1 MGMHQML
8 GPIGGGASDYV
19 IERSLRFNPADSAN
33 LTRTFSSGN
42 RRTFTL
48 SYWIKESGKGSSPS
62 NNPHILWSGPD
73 VNTRGGIVHRGTGS
87 DAGELYIFNQ
97 ISGTTNCQ
105 VWTNSV
111 HRDFSAWKH
120 IIWAIDTTQ
129 STTTN
134 RVRVYI
140 NGVEE
145 TLNFATTPAQNLEL
159 QININQEHR
168 IGRGTPDDY
177 GNYYLAETHFIDG
190 QQLTPTSF
198 GEYDDDNNWIPKRF
212 EGTYGTNGFFL
223 KFEDATNTTTIA
235 EDSSGNSND
244 FTANNFSV
252 TAGVNNDSLFDSP
265 SNGAQS
271 DSGAGGQVTGNYCVL
286 NPLTTTG
293 GNTGTSSATLS
304 QGNMKSTNPGSNS
317 WNVETGTIAVRSGKW
332 YYEYVVSGN
341 VSNFL
346 GGWADPGEVN
356 YNDAVGNTSRSYGY
370 YSTGNVRNGNNN
382 TSFGSSY
389 TAGDIIGCAID
400 IDNRKIYWSKN
411 GSWQNNA
418 NPAAG
423 TGSIYTI
430 ADPVAQNFDYTIA
443 VSTYDANQ
451 SVDINTGQ
459 RAFSYTA
466 PSGFKALCTTN
477 LSTPSIAEGSQYF
490 DAKLWTGDGNSSRAL
505 AGLNMSPDL
514 LWFKKRNSSLSH
526 YLFDS
531 VRGNTKELKSDS
543 TAAEGTTSNKLISF
557 DSDGFTVGNAGAVN
571 GLGDTYVAWAW
582 DAGSSTSTNYDGS
595 INSQVRVNQSAGFS
609 IIAYTGNGSSS
620 GSTVGHGLGAVPDL
634 LIIKSRGTSYS
645 WIVWHRSFTAKQ
657 LIYLNHNYAIQNNKD
672 DHFANTLPTNQVFS
686 LRESPA
692 VNSNGTNFICY
703 AFSMIP
709 GYSATGTYAGN
720 GSDTL
725 GPFIYLGFRPAFL
738 MVKSYSHSENWVIY
752 DSTRGPTNTLNNVL
766 RPNTDNQETATDER
780 KIDFLSNGFKLRGTD
795 GAVNASSKSYFYV
808 AFAEH
813 PLKTARGR

>member
-48 SYWIKESGKGSSPS
+48 SYWIKECGKGLSPS

-97 ISGTTNCQ
+97 NSGTTNCQ
-105 VWTNSV
+105 VWTNSL
-111 HRDFSAWKH
+111 HRDFGAWKH

-129 STTTN
+129 STATY

-159 QININQEHR
+159 QINVNQEHR

-212 EGTYGTNGFFL
+212 TGTYGTNGFFL
-223 KFEDATNTTTIA
+223 NFEDATNTTTIA

-252 TAGVNNDSLFDSP
+252 TAGKTNDSLLDSP
-265 SNGAQS
+265 SNGSQS
-271 DSGAGGQVTGNYCVL
+271 DTGAGG
-286 NPLTTTG
+286 
-293 GNTGTSSATLS
+293 
-304 QGNMKSTNPGSNS
+304 
-317 WNVETGTIAVRSGKW
+317 E
-332 YYEYVVSGN
+332 VSGN
-341 VSNFL
+341 WAVWNPVSSRGF
-346 GGWADPGEVN
+346 D
-356 YNDAVGNTSRSYGY
+356 NTSSLKNGNLDVQNTTTTYDNLVATCGMPSNTGSYYWEFEVTNNSGNFHIGVAKTSANLDGSVFVGGVAGTWGFGNSGY
-370 YSTGNVRNGNNN
+370 RWSEGTYATGGAGFATNGMIVSIVFNSNTGVMSLYRNGTLDVSITGITDNAIYMPAVY
-382 TSFGSSY
+382 TRSSGGASF
-389 TAGDIIGCAID
+389 
-400 IDNRKIYWSKN
+400 
-411 GSWQNNA
+411 
-418 NPAAG
+418 
-423 TGSIYTI
+423 
-430 ADPVAQNFDYTIA
+430 NF
-443 VSTYDANQ
+443 
-451 SVDINTGQ
+451 GQ
-459 RAFSYTA
+459 RPFQQSGAV
-466 PSGFKALCTTN
+466 PSGAKLLCSAL
-477 LSTPSIAEGSQYF
+477 LSAPAIAEGSQHF
-490 DAKLWTGDGNSSRAL
+490 DAKLWTGNSSNNRTID
-505 AGLNMSPDL
+505 GYNFSPDL
-514 LWFKKRNSSLSH
+514 VYIKRRSAS
-526 YLFDS
+526 YGGIMMDT
-531 VRGNTKELKSDS
+531 VRGLNNGHAGTLYTNS
-543 TAAEGTTSNKLISF
+543 TAAEDTGSTSSILSF
-557 DSDGFTVGNAGAVN
+557 NSDGFN
-571 GLGDTYVAWAW
+571 LGTDGGINYSGSTYVGWAW

-620 GSTVGHGLGAVPDL
+620 ASTVGHGLGAVPDL

-645 WIVWHRSFTAKQ
+645 WIVWHNSFTAKQ
-657 LIYLNHNYAIQNNKD
+657 LLYLNHNYAIQNNKD

-709 GYSATGTYAGN
+709 GYSATGTYDGN
-720 GSDTL
+720 GSDTR

-738 MVKSYSHSENWVIY
+738 MIKSYSHSENWVIY
-752 DSTRGPTNTLNNVL
+752 DSERGPINAVNNVL
-766 RPNTDNQETATDER
+766 RPNMDNAETATDER
-780 KIDFLSNGFKLRGTD
+780 KIDFLSNGFNIRGTS
-795 GAVNASSKSYFYV
+795 GANNAASKSYFYV

-813 PLKTARGR
+813 PFKTARAR

>member
-8 GPIGGGASDYV
+8 GPSGGGASDYV
-19 IERSLRFNPADSAN
+19 IERSLRFNQADSAY
-33 LTRTFSSGN
+33 LDRTPSSASN
-42 RRTFTL
+42 RRTWT
-48 SYWIKESGKGSSPS
+48 
-62 NNPHILWSGPD
+62 WSGWHKRAED
-73 VNTRGGIVHRGTGS
+73 SGTNFLFVAGATDAHAIYMNGITGS
-87 DAGELYIFNQ
+87 ATLVVSRY
-97 ISGTTNCQ
+97 ISGFTYYLE
-105 VWTNSV
+105 
-111 HRDFSAWKH
+111 
-120 IIWAIDTTQ
+120 TTQ
-129 STTTN
+129 VFRDPAAWYHIVVAYDSTQ
-134 RVRVYI
+134 
-140 NGVEE
+140 
-145 TLNFATTPAQNLEL
+145 ATTSNRIKVYVNGTQITSFSTANYPSQNAEFE
-159 QININQEHR
+159 INNNVNHR
-168 IGRGTPDDY
+168 IGRYMDG
-177 GNYYLAETHFIDG
+177 YLAEVHFIDG
-190 QQLTPTSF
+190 QAYSPSYF
-198 GEYDDDNNWIPKRF
+198 AEYDDDNNWIPKRF
-212 EGTYGTNGFFL
+212 SGTYGTNGFFL
-223 KFEDATNTTTIA
+223 KFKDATNTTTIA
-235 EDSSGNSND
+235 EDSSGNNNN
-244 FTANNFSV
+244 FTANNISV

-265 SNGAQS
+265 SNGSQS

-286 NPLTTTG
+286 NTLTATG

-356 YNDAVGNTSRSYGY
+356 YNDAVGNTTRSYGY
-370 YSTGNVRNGNNN
+370 YSTGNVRNGNSN

-490 DAKLWTGDGNSSRAL
+490 DAKLWTGNSSNGRTIDGYNFSPDFVWIKRRNANYGHPVMDTVR
-505 AGLNMSPDL
+505 GLNNGHAGVLYTNATNAEDT
-514 LWFKKRNSSLSH
+514 
-526 YLFDS
+526 
-531 VRGNTKELKSDS
+531 GS
-543 TAAEGTTSNKLISF
+543 TSTITSFN
-557 DSDGFTVGNAGAVN
+557 SDGFNLGTDGGVN
-571 GLGDTYVAWAW
+571 YNGSTYVGWAW

-634 LIIKSRGTSYS
+634 LLIKSRGTGYS

-657 LIYLNHNYAIQNNKD
+657 LLYLNHNYAIQNNKD
-672 DHFANTLPTNQVFS
+672 DHFNNTLPTNQVFS

-709 GYSATGTYAGN
+709 GYSATGTYAGS

-725 GPFIYLGFRPAFL
+725 GPFIYLGFRPAFV
-738 MVKSYSHSENWVIY
+738 MVKSYTHSENWVIY

-780 KIDFLSNGFKLRGTD
+780 KIDFVSNGFKLRGTD
-795 GAVNASSKSYFYV
+795 GNVNASSKSYFYV

-813 PLKTARGR
+813 PFKTARAR